1 MKRFFYIQKQIQ
13 KMKITIKNKK
23 KSLFLAIILAT
34 IVAFPVCAEE
44 ITSDD
49 IISLTNQSRTQN
61 NLPSLIENDVL
72 NEVAKEKALDMIR
85 NDYFSHTSPTNVTPW
100 YWFEVNGYEYKYAG
114 ENLAINYED
123 SISQHEAWMN
133 SVTHR
138 ENILDPHY
146 QETGAAVVEGKLGNK
161 QVIISVQL
169 FAQPKNQVLIQ
180 KYSSIKNNQLL
191 LLANNNIR
199 KERMA
204 SADAKY
210 EQTDYFQEQKRTNMV
225 LSARAGAKKNFT
237 KNIIAIAALLLLA
250 FLIHVDIL
258 SSLNP
263 KRFHHII
270 ATNTIVILIIFS
282 ILRL

>member
-1 MKRFFYIQKQIQ
+1 MKRFFYVRN
-13 KMKITIKNKK
+13 MKITIKNTK
-23 KSLFLAIILAT
+23 KSLFLAIILLI

-44 ITSDD
+44 INPDD
-49 IISLTNQSRTQN
+49 IITLANQSRSQY
-61 NLPSLIENDVL
+61 NLPSLIENDIL
-72 NEVAKEKALDMIR
+72 NKAAKEKALDMIR
-85 NDYFSHTSPTNVTPW
+85 NDYFSHTSPANITPW
-100 YWFEVNGYEYKYAG
+100 HWFEANGYEYKYAG
-114 ENLAINYED
+114 ENLAINYEN
-123 SISQHEAWMN
+123 SVSQHEAWMN

-169 FAQPKNQVLIQ
+169 FAQPKNQALIQ
-180 KYSSIKNNQLL
+180 KHSSAKNNRLL
-191 LLANNNIR
+191 LLASNTIR

-210 EQTDYFQEQKRTNMV
+210 KQTNYFQEQKRTNMV
-225 LSARAGAKKNFT
+225 LSAKAGVKNLT

-258 SSLNP
+258 SSLHP

-270 ATNTIVILIIFS
+270 VTNAVVILIIFS